1 MRIPEKVTFTLPS
14 SDASVMRL
22 STILMQKQSDDVE
35 VLLETEQLNASLPPV
50 S

>member
-1 MRIPEKVTFTLPS
+1 
-14 SDASVMRL
+14 MRL

-35 VLLETEQLNASLPPV
+35 VLLETEQLNANLPPV